1 MPMIGV
7 YLNWKTF
14 FWIHFSFADD
24 LWAHP
29 QQHRWLARQQAMSK
43 SIRHGSVHTVALQ
56 THFADPLGGP
66 ARNLNIN
73 EIVYIK
79 NGGLSLTLH
88 LRGVINVAPFSVLAI
103 VEVKRGV
110 FVGNSPRRTVPETH
124 HQGEA
129 ASLRSMQTKP
139 TTPRTIS
146 ESVKKSPI
154 NVS

>member
-7 YLNWKTF
+7 YPTWKTL

-29 QQHRWLARQQAMSK
+29 QQHRWLARQQATSK
-43 SIRHGSVHTVALQ
+43 SIRHGNVHTVALQ

-66 ARNLNIN
+66 ARNPNIN

-79 NGGLSLTLH
+79 SWGFLLMLH
-88 LRGVINVAPFSVLAI
+88 FRGVINVALFSVLAI
-103 VEVKRGV
+103 VKFKRGV
-110 FVGNSPRRTVPETH
+110 FVGNNPRRTVPETH

-129 ASLRSMQTKP
+129 ASQRAMQTKP
-139 TTPRTIS
+139 TALRAIS
-146 ESVKKSPI
+146 KRQKSPI

>member
-1 MPMIGV
+1 MIGV
-7 YLNWKTF
+7 YPNWKTF
-14 FWIHFSFADD
+14 LGICFSFADD

-29 QQHRWLARQQAMSK
+29 QQHRWLARQQSTSK

-79 NGGLSLTLH
+79 SWGFLLMLH
-88 LRGVINVAPFSVLAI
+88 FRGVINVALFSVLAI
-103 VEVKRGV
+103 VKFKKVD
-110 FVGNSPRRTVPETH
+110 FVGNSTRTTVPETH

-129 ASLRSMQTKP
+129 ARQRSMRKKP
-139 TTPRTIS
+139 TTPRAIS
-146 ESVKKSPI
+146 ESVNKSPI

>member
-1 MPMIGV
+1 MIGV
-7 YLNWKTF
+7 YPNWKTCLG
-14 FWIHFSFADD
+14 ICFSFADD

-29 QQHRWLARQQAMSK
+29 QQHRWLARQQSTSK

-66 ARNLNIN
+66 ARNPNIN

-79 NGGLSLTLH
+79 SWGFLLMLH
-88 LRGVINVAPFSVLAI
+88 IRGVINVALFSVLAI
-103 VEVKRGV
+103 VKFKKVD
-110 FVGNSPRRTVPETH
+110 FVGNSTRTTVPETH

-129 ASLRSMQTKP
+129 ARQRSMQKKP
-139 TTPRTIS
+139 TTPRAIS
-146 ESVKKSPI
+146 ESVNKSPI